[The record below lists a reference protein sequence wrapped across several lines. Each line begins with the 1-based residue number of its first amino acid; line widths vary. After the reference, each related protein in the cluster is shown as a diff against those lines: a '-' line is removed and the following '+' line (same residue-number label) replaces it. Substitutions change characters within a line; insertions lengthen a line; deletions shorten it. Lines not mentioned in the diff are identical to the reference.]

1 MNLVQ
6 RGSDSVM
13 IKSIPCG
20 IIVPGFKFWPQTII
34 SYENTGKLLS
44 FSHFLS
50 FSHLSYKT

>member
-1 MNLVQ
+1 MQ

-20 IIVPGFKFWPQTII
+20 IIVLGFKSWPQTI

>member
-20 IIVPGFKFWPQTII
+20 IIVPGFKSWPQTII